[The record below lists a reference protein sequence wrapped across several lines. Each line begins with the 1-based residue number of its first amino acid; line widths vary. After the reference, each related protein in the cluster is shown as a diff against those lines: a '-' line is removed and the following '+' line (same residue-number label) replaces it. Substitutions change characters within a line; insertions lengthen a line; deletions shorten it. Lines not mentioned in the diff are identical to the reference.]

1 MNDDHIVELYFARS
15 EEAIAQTSAVYGA
28 YLMSISKRIVGDSK
42 DAEECVNDTYY
53 EAWNTIPPHRP
64 ALLSTFLGKLTRR
77 ISINRYK
84 KNHAQKRGGSELP
97 EVLDELGDCVTGEDM
112 DSILDQKDLAALIDR
127 FLSVLSRTERL
138 VFVRR
143 YWYTEPV
150 AAIAAVLG
158 WSESRVT
165 SMLFRTRKKLRA
177 MLEKEGFYESH

>member
-97 EVLDELGDCVTGEDM
+97 LVLDELGDCVTGEDM